1 VTVEWLESWLGEH
14 GDELIHVRR
23 HLHAHPELGE
33 QEVATTEL
41 LATRLAAAGL
51 QPRLLPAGVGLLC
64 DIGAGDPVV
73 GLRADLDALP
83 IDDTKDVAYASSVPG
98 VCHACGHDVHTTAL
112 LGAGLALAARRDE
125 LPGTVRLI
133 FQPAEELIPG
143 GALDVIAAGGVDG
156 LRSLVALH
164 CAPALDV
171 GEIGLRVGPITSAA
185 DWVEVRL
192 DGPGGH
198 TARPHLTVNLVDA
211 LARVAVDVPERIV
224 AKLDGAPFQVVWGNV
239 QAGGAGNVIPSVGYL
254 RGSVRTSDTQLWDR
268 GEELLTEAVE
278 AVIATTGARATIDYR
293 RGVPPVVND
302 EDVVGLLRAG
312 VENAVGPDAVR
323 TTEVSMGGEDFGWY
337 QEHVPSAM
345 ARLGVRAHG
354 APTRDLHRG
363 DFDVDEAAIGV
374 AVRTLVGTAL
384 QALR

>member
-1 VTVEWLESWLGEH
+1 MTVSWLEQWLGNH
-14 GDELIHVRR
+14 GDELVAVRR
-23 HLHAHPELGE
+23 HIHAHPELGRE
-33 QEVATTEL
+33 ETATTEL
-41 LATRLAAAGL
+41 LVNRLAAAGL
-51 QPRLLPAGVGLLC
+51 EPRRLPSGSGLICDVGS
-64 DIGAGDPVV
+64 GEPVV

-112 LGAGLALAARRDE
+112 LGTGLALSSRRDE

-143 GALDVIAAGGVDG
+143 GALDVIDAGGMDR
-156 LRSLVALH
+156 LRALAALH
-164 CAPALDV
+164 CAPALEV
-171 GEIGLRVGPITSAA
+171 GEVGLRVGPITAAA

-198 TARPHLTVNLVDA
+198 TARPHLTVHLVDV
-211 LARVAVDVPERIV
+211 LARVAIEVPERIA
-224 AKLDGAPFQVVWGNV
+224 AKLDGAPFQLTWGNV
-239 QAGGAGNVIPSVGYL
+239 QAGGAGNVIPSSGHL
-254 RGSVRTSDTQLWDR
+254 RGSVRTPDTTLWDR
-268 GEELLTEAVE
+268 GRELVSEAVD

-302 EDVVGLLRAG
+302 EHVIELMRAG
-312 VENAVGPDAVR
+312 VETAIGVGAVT

-337 QEHVPSAM
+337 QQHVPAAM
-345 ARLGVRAHG
+345 ARLGVRTPG
-354 APTRDLHRG
+354 SPTRDLHRG
-363 DFDVDEAAIGV
+363 DFDVDETAIGV
-374 AVRTLVGTAL
+374 GVRFLVGTAL